1 MTKLIVKGLLDDT
14 TGIEGVDWK
23 YAPISEEHMPQVGF
37 GATRDAI
44 RWAYKG
50 YMLEL
55 GQTIAQQN
63 KNMAGRPK
71 LAEYQGIDCRRA
83 LAIYYHVQLS
93 TPFHER
99 AALTSRALINQMQHF
114 CALGHLPNNLFP
126 AAHATLE
133 ASVSRGRTKLEIDK
147 DWASPICEKLLG
159 N

>member
-1 MTKLIVKGLLDDT
+1 MTKRIVKGLLDDT
-14 TGIEGVDWK
+14 SGIEGVDWE
-23 YAPISEEHMPQVGF
+23 YAPISEENMPQVGF

-63 KNMAGRPK
+63 RKLAGRPK

-83 LAIYYHVQLS
+83 LAIYQHVQLS
-93 TPFHER
+93 IPLHER
-99 AALTSRALINQMQHF
+99 AAVTSRALINEMQHF
-114 CALGHLPNNLFP
+114 CALGHLPSNLFP

-133 ASVSRGRTKLEIDK
+133 ASVSRGRTKLKIDQ
-147 DWASPICEKLLG
+147 DWASSVCEKLLA